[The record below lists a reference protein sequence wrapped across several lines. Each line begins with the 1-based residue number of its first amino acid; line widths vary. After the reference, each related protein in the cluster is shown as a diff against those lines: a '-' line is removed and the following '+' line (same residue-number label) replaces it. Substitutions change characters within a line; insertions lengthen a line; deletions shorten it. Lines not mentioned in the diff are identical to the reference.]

1 MRPCAVCGQPFYFV
15 MVAACQDCCSKSTK
29 QINQAHLNGWAWTY
43 LYNQIRE
50 IGEDMEWIF
59 YDFVFSFFGG
69 KSNNP
74 IAKAMRWIAYKLP
87 DSHLRGWYWIGEE
100 RAYCCKDCSRF
111 TKQINHAHLQ
121 AS

>member
-1 MRPCAVCGQPFYFV
+1 
-15 MVAACQDCCSKSTK
+15 
-29 QINQAHLNGWAWTY
+29 
-43 LYNQIRE
+43 
-50 IGEDMEWIF
+50 MEWIF

-121 AS
+121 E